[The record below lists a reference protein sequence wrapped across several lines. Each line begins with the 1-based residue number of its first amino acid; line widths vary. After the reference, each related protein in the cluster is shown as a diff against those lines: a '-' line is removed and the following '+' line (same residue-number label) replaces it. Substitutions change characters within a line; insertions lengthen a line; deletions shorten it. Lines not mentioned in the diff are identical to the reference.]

1 MQSPSSTSANTFQ
14 PGMWQQPLELDE
26 PCSPDEEL
34 PEAFG
39 AELLDPLDPE
49 GDGAEE
55 LCDDE
60 ACAEELDECARE
72 LLGALD
78 PLELGEVADEEGG
91 RLELG
96 AGALELLEAT
106 ALDDG
111 VADELDECRCE
122 LLGPTELLE
131 PDECS
136 EEDGV
141 PDEPLELEAE
151 PLLEDGGNALDDD
164 EFFPELDGALELLEF
179 GVLDEG
185 GDAALEELLEPLSGS
200 SLLEDELCSPP
211 ELDDELLDRPLL
223 EELLPD
229 EELLG
234 ALLLDELL
242 LDDEEELDDDE
253 LLLELLGNDD
263 DELLDEELELELELD
278 ELDELLLLEEEL
290 LEEELLL
297 ELDDDDELLELLG
310 LLLLEDELLEL
321 LLGALLLDDEEIS
334 LDDGSPLDELW
345 PEEELDEL
353 LDDEEELLDELLE
366 DGHGGHSS
374 GASQQQP
381 MKAFRSHALRVVCPV
396 RRLIVTVR

>member
-14 PGMWQQPLELDE
+14 PGIWQQPLELDE
-26 PCSPDEEL
+26 PGSPDEEL

-49 GDGAEE
+49 RDGAEE

-60 ACAEELDECARE
+60 ACAEELDKCGRE
-72 LLGALD
+72 LLSALD
-78 PLELGEVADEEGG
+78 PLEPDEVCDEEGG
-91 RLELG
+91 RLELDT
-96 AGALELLEAT
+96 GALELLVTT

-111 VADELDECRCE
+111 VADELEECKCE

-136 EEDGV
+136 DEDGV
-141 PDEPLELEAE
+141 PDEPLESEAE

-164 EFFPELDGALELLEF
+164 ALSPELDGTLELLEF
-179 GVLDEG
+179 GALDEG
-185 GDAALEELLEPLSGS
+185 GDDELEELLEPLSGS
-200 SLLEDELCSPP
+200 SLLEDELCSPL
-211 ELDDELLDRPLL
+211 ELDD
-223 EELLPD
+223 
-229 EELLG
+229 ELLG

-253 LLLELLGNDD
+253 LLLELLLELLGNDD
-263 DELLDEELELELELD
+263 EELLDEELELELELD

-290 LEEELLL
+290 LL
-297 ELDDDDELLELLG
+297 ELDDDDELPELPG
-310 LLLLEDELLEL
+310 PLLLEDELLEL
-321 LLGALLLDDEEIS
+321 LLGAMLLDDDEIS
-334 LDDGSPLDELW
+334 LDDGSPLDELS

-366 DGHGGHSS
+366 DGHGGQSS
-374 GASQQQP
+374 GSSQQQP
-381 MKAFRSHALRVVCPV
+381 MKAFRSHAPRVVCPV
-396 RRLIVTVR
+396 RKLIVTVR

>member
-1 MQSPSSTSANTFQ
+1 
-14 PGMWQQPLELDE
+14 MWQQPLELDE
-26 PCSPDEEL
+26 PCSSDEEL

-60 ACAEELDECARE
+60 ACAEELDECGRE

-78 PLELGEVADEEGG
+78 PLEPDEVCDEEGG
-91 RLELG
+91 WLELG
-96 AGALELLEAT
+96 AGALELLDST

-111 VADELDECRCE
+111 VADELEECKCE

-131 PDECS
+131 SDECS
-136 EEDGV
+136 DEDGV
-141 PDEPLELEAE
+141 PDESLELEDE
-151 PLLEDGGNALDDD
+151 LLLEDGGNALDDD
-164 EFFPELDGALELLEF
+164 EFSPELDGVLELLEI
-179 GVLDEG
+179 GALDEG
-185 GDAALEELLEPLSGS
+185 GDDELEELLEPLSGS

-211 ELDDELLDRPLL
+211 ELDDELLGRSLFD
-223 EELLPD
+223 ELLPD

-253 LLLELLGNDD
+253 LLLELLGNE
-263 DELLDEELELELELD
+263 DELLEDELELELELD
-278 ELDELLLLEEEL
+278 ELLLLLLLLLDDDEL

-297 ELDDDDELLELLG
+297 ELDDDDELPELLG
-310 LLLLEDELLEL
+310 PLLLEDELLEL
-321 LLGALLLDDEEIS
+321 LLGALLLDDDEIS

-353 LDDEEELLDELLE
+353 LDDEEELLEELLE

-374 GASQQQP
+374 GSSQQHP
-381 MKAFRSHALRVVCPV
+381 MKAFRSHAPRVVCPV